1 LSNNREED
9 NEWTKSS
16 EQILELFFDLLL
28 HFLILLL
35 ILNARNEEIVQF
47 LSDAIER
54 LLHLLEFVPLMLI
67 HLLVVEEY
75 LVLDE
80 LRIGV

>member
-1 LSNNREED
+1 M
-9 NEWTKSS
+9 SS

-28 HFLILLL
+28 HFFILLL
-35 ILNARNEEIVQF
+35 ILNARNEEIVEF

-75 LVLDE
+75 LVLYE
-80 LRIGV
+80 LCIGV